1 MEQIPDLRAEM
12 LALELM
18 IAGETVPE
26 SVVFMPKGLLRRAV
40 TQDVESI
47 ESACLPGES
56 LPVKLFSLNRE
67 GFYETLPEAFL
78 HHRRERRRDD
88 TPADVVLY
96 FGQMEQ
102 EKTDARTFF
111 LPFEQAFYRLRLEL
125 ETWESANYPGWLG
138 GGKGTALAE
147 FWGLPDWFSERQAL
161 LASYVLPCLHRIT
174 GQLPV
179 TTAVFEAMLGG
190 RVDLSYTEPAPVACE
205 LSVAP
210 LSAIHLGVD
219 FILGEQ
225 VDEGLP
231 GIHLHLSDWPAE
243 RLSRYLRGSNDARLI
258 DWLCA
263 CMLPAGMGVT
273 VEIETR
279 HVDRCF
285 SFDSENSH
293 SLLGYTTIF

>member
-138 GGKGTALAE
+138 GGKGT
-147 FWGLPDWFSERQAL
+147 
-161 LASYVLPCLHRIT
+161 IT
-174 GQLPV
+174 GATNNQPL
-179 TTAVFEAMLGG
+179 ELGPQVRG
-190 RVDLSYTEPAPVACE
+190 PWLVNHPVDLRSDREAEV
-205 LSVAP
+205 
-210 LSAIHLGVD
+210 
-219 FILGEQ
+219 
-225 VDEGLP
+225 GLT
-231 GIHLHLSDWPAE
+231 
-243 RLSRYLRGSNDARLI
+243 R
-258 DWLCA
+258 CA
-263 CMLPAGMGVT
+263 VLV
-273 VEIETR
+273 R
-279 HVDRCF
+279 
-285 SFDSENSH
+285 S
-293 SLLGYTTIF
+293 